1 MSSPISVM
9 GLDGSLANFGIAVAI
24 VDSDT
29 SKIIEVKDLVL
40 SKTKKDSKLK
50 RADDDFARFQQ
61 HWGVVKDIATKNN
74 VNIMFGEIP
83 SGAQDARAS
92 FAFGGVTSML
102 SGLST
107 YYDLSVVTPAQVK
120 VAATGN
126 KFADKE
132 DVIAAMYKLYPNAP
146 WITGKKANAM
156 DITTPSGLYLTNA
169 NEHLADAVAVVIAGL
184 KRGK

>member
-1 MSSPISVM
+1 MAGPISVM

-29 SKIIEVKDLVL
+29 NKIIEVKDLVL
-40 SKTKKDSKLK
+40 SKTSKNPKLK
-50 RADDDFARFQQ
+50 RADDDYARFQQ

-102 SGLST
+102 AGLGT
-107 YYDLSVVTPAQVK
+107 YYDMKVVTPAQVK
-120 VAATGN
+120 EAATGS
-126 KFADKE
+126 KHADKE
-132 DVIAAMYKLYPNAP
+132 DVIEAMYGLFPSAP
-146 WITGKKANAM
+146 WITGKKSNAM
-156 DITTPSGLYLTNA
+156 NITTASGLYLTNA

-184 KRGK
+184 K